1 MTWCDID
8 SNPTPSQQQSDT
20 LLNTLIPLVHEYD
33 YTCEVLEHAVHELE
47 PLPPLSHGWH
57 ASNHS
62 YAHDQLK

>member
-33 YTCEVLEHAVHELE
+33 YTCEVLEHAVHEQE
-47 PLPPLSHGWH
+47 PLQPL
-57 ASNHS
+57 
-62 YAHDQLK
+62 

>member
-8 SNPTPSQQQSDT
+8 SNPTPSQTAIRHVT
-20 LLNTLIPLVHEYD
+20 LTPLVHKY
-33 YTCEVLEHAVHELE
+33 YTCEVLEHAVHEQE
-47 PLPPLSHGWH
+47 PLQPLSHGWH